1 MAPGDLLDIL
11 AVMLS
16 LVCEASGAPEAE
28 ELRRQLAAIPAADPR
43 ILRLAELVADT
54 DTLAGMVPAAE
65 PALGHQ
71 DQDVGAWLDC
81 LIGYAESW
89 RSSSRDFPPRV
100 SAPRSPGAHGCPPLP
115 G

>member
-28 ELRRQLAAIPAADPR
+28 ELRRQLAAVPAADP
-43 ILRLAELVADT
+43 
-54 DTLAGMVPAAE
+54 
-65 PALGHQ
+65 ALGRR
-71 DQDVGAWLDC
+71 DQDVGAWLDS